1 MNEFDGKKFYGFSL
15 HDDPVLSTT
24 TRNFE
29 FKVKYS
35 LRNLR
40 LEALEQNCVVRKF
53 LFSWVASYFCNYF

>member
-35 LRNLR
+35 PRNLR

-53 LFSWVASYFCNYF
+53 LFS